1 MELPIDHFRLLGVG
15 PSTDAQAVLHMLHQR
30 LNRVP
35 DDGFSPE
42 TLQARAEL
50 LRSSADLLSDSER
63 RASYEADLTA
73 LAATG
78 EHVMPALDVPSA
90 REVAG
95 LLLLLEAGQPLDCF
109 EMARRDLQPPQAPAL
124 GSNREADLTL
134 LAGLACLDSAEE
146 FQQQRRYEAAAS
158 TLQQGLE
165 LLQRMGQLPE
175 LRERMSADL
184 DRLAPYRVLDL
195 LSRDPM
201 AREERSQGLAL
212 LEQLV
217 QRRGGLEGEDD
228 PAFGKQE
235 FQAFFK
241 QIRAFLTVQEQVDL
255 FSRWGDGGSAA
266 ADFLATTA
274 LTASG
279 FAQRK
284 PERIAEARERLLA
297 SGRSGI
303 EPLLANLHLLLG
315 EVDAAKA
322 AFQEGAGRELQAWAA
337 RQSDD
342 SLGQVCAYC
351 RDWLARDVLPGY
363 RDLDA
368 DADLDAYFSD
378 RDVIA
383 YVEREDRRS
392 GRLYGAA
399 SGPLESS
406 ASSFAPTFGPSSF
419 STPSFAPASGEQG
432 GAERLSASAKAP
444 GEPGGD
450 FELPSWFLD
459 PFPSSSSRNASGD
472 PFGDLD
478 FGGDTLRP
486 SSQAGDIEEEEASL
500 GWSLPRLPR
509 SLPRFFPEG
518 WPAVSAHWLLPAT
531 AAVGV
536 ALVAGSWL
544 FRPRSPAPP
553 AKPPAISI
561 PVQPV
566 SSRPA
571 GGPAL
576 TSGTGAPATPSRTGA
591 ASPAAVGSA
600 PAAAT
605 ASATAASTSPVS
617 AGKALT
623 SAAPSSVEL
632 QSLLERWLAAKTAVL
647 AGQERPADLGLLA
660 QGGAIELL
668 LNERR
673 QDQSQQQTQKLSAR
687 ITDLTITERSPNRIA
702 VRAVLN
708 YSDARLDAS
717 GKEVDRTAPTTLR
730 NLYVFGRDGEGWRLV
745 ATRSAD

>member
-1 MELPIDHFRLLGVG
+1 LELPIDHFRLLGVG

-35 DDGFSPE
+35 EDGFSPE

-109 EMARRDLQPPQAPAL
+109 ELARRGLQPPQAPAL

-146 FQQQRRYEAAAS
+146 FQQQRRYEAAAT

-184 DRLAPYRVLDL
+184 DHLAPYRVLDL

-201 AREERSQGLAL
+201 AREERSEGLAL

-217 QRRGGLEGEDD
+217 QRRGGLEGEGD

-284 PERIAEARERLLA
+284 PERIAEARERLVA
-297 SGRSGI
+297 SGRNGI

-322 AFQEGAGRELQAWAA
+322 AFHEGAGRELQAWAA

-392 GRLYGAA
+392 GRMYGAA

-419 STPSFAPASGEQG
+419 TSPSFAPVSGEQETP
-432 GAERLSASAKAP
+432 A
-444 GEPGGD
+444 GD
-450 FELPSWFLD
+450 FELPSWFLE
-459 PFPSSSSRNASGD
+459 PLPSSASRNAAAD

-478 FGGDTLRP
+478 LGGDTIRP
-486 SSQAGDIEEEEASL
+486 SSHPADLEEEEAPL

-509 SLPRFFPEG
+509 SLPRFFPQG
-518 WPAVSAHWLLPAT
+518 WPGVSAHWLLPAT

-536 ALVAGSWL
+536 ARVAGSWL

-553 AKPPAISI
+553 AKPSAVSI

-571 GGPAL
+571 GVPVLSA
-576 TSGTGAPATPSRTGA
+576 GTG
-591 ASPAAVGSA
+591 AVGSA
-600 PAAAT
+600 PAASGAAPAVDRSAAPTASATSSPT
-605 ASATAASTSPVS
+605 ASATAASTTPVG

-647 AGQERPADLGLLA
+647 AGQEKPADLELLA
-660 QGGAIELL
+660 QDGAIDHLL
-668 LNERR
+668 SERR

-745 ATRSAD
+745 ATRPAD